1 MKMGKAGRGEI
12 TKCNEFKTVTEIVV
26 IDPYNHYKCKKF
38 KWTNENTEI
47 GRGDKN
53 QDQCYSVTISA
64 LPSCSL

>member
-1 MKMGKAGRGEI
+1 MKMGKAGRGEM

-53 QDQCYSVTISA
+53 QDQC
-64 LPSCSL
+64 